1 MSVVRLAIL
10 LVPAGLV
17 LAVSALPAAPAKQGP
32 DAGKFWVFVGTYTG
46 GDTKSKGIYRLELDP
61 ASGKLTE
68 PELAVEADSPA
79 FLAVHPSRQFLYSVN
94 EIGDAGDKTGGVSA
108 YSLDP
113 KTGAV
118 KALNRQSSGGAGPCH
133 LVIDKAGKH
142 VLVANYGSGSVAV
155 LSIGDDGRLGE
166 IVSRQVHKGTGPNPK
181 RQEGP
186 HAHCVTLS
194 PDNRFAFVADLGTD
208 KVVIY
213 RYDTDKGTL
222 TPNDPPSASV
232 APGAG
237 VRHFTFHPDGR
248 HAYAINE
255 LGSTVTAFAYD
266 PERGSLKDL
275 QTLST
280 LPEGFKGENTCA
292 EVEVYP
298 SGKFLYGSNRGQ
310 DSIAVFTIDA
320 KTGELTAAGHQGKG
334 VKVPRNFAI
343 DPTGANL
350 VVANQ
355 DANSLVVFRIDPK
368 TGALT
373 PTGSTVE
380 VPRPVCVTM
389 IAIK

>member
-1 MSVVRLAIL
+1 MTVVRPTSCLLA
-10 LVPAGLV
+10 AALV
-17 LAVSALPAAPAKQGP
+17 LAGSALPAAEPPKESRP
-32 DAGKFWVFVGTYTG
+32 EKLWVLVGTYTG
-46 GDTKSKGIYRLELDP
+46 GDTKSKGIYRLELDL
-61 ASGKLTE
+61 ASGKLSE

-79 FLAVHPSRQFLYSVN
+79 FLAVHPSHQFLYSVN
-94 EIGDAGDKTGGVSA
+94 EIGDSGDKTGGVSA
-108 YSLDP
+108 YSFDP

-133 LVIDKAGKH
+133 LVVDKAGKH
-142 VLVANYGSGSVAV
+142 VVVANYGSGSAAV
-155 LSIGDDGRLGE
+155 LPIGDDGRLGE
-166 IVSRQVHKGTGPNPK
+166 IVSRQLHKGTGPNPK

-208 KVVIY
+208 KVVSY

-222 TPNDPPSASV
+222 TDNDPPSASV

-237 VRHFTFHPDGR
+237 PRHFTFHPDGR

-255 LGSTVTAFAYD
+255 LGSSVTAFAYD

-280 LPEGFKGENTCA
+280 LPGSFKGENTCA
-292 EVEVYP
+292 EVEVHP

-310 DSIAVFTIDA
+310 DDIAIFAIDA
-320 KTGELTAAGHQGKG
+320 KTGELTAAGRQGKD

-343 DPTGANL
+343 DPTGAYL

-355 DANSLVVFRIDPK
+355 DANSLVVYGIDQK

-373 PTGSTVE
+373 PTGSRVE
-380 VPRPVCVTM
+380 VPKAVCVKM
-389 IAIK
+389 IPMK